1 MMRTVVV
8 SSPVQIPSSP
18 TLSIEVTD
26 LTPPITR
33 SKRKGKIGKSI
44 WDDPATALGRAHNM
58 ITNEELK
65 GLSSVSSHELVSCHI
80 HKLVQVWIFPI
91 FPSFNL
97 VCHVF

>member
-80 HKLVQVWIFPI
+80 HKLVQVWVFPI
-91 FPSFNL
+91 FPSFNF